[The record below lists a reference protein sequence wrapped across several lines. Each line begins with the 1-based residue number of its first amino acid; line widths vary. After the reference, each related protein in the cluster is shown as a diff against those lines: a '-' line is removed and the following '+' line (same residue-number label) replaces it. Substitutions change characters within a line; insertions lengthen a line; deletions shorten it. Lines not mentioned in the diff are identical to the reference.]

1 MADAGLSDAD
11 VAAMNKGWFETM
23 TAVRDKLRA
32 VGKVRSAS
40 VWVCGWWLLAYQYPY
55 LHLLRVPVHQTPLAP
70 AACCLACAC
79 APLVFCPTEVSSRA
93 RLEPESGCGAVCCC
107 C

>member
-32 VGKVRSAS
+32 VGKVRGAYLNL
-40 VWVCGWWLLAYQYPY
+40 CGLWL
-55 LHLLRVPVHQTPLAP
+55 
-70 AACCLACAC
+70 AACISAYVSAAGACASDVACAC
-79 APLVFCPTEVSSRA
+79 YLLPGLCLCPA
-93 RLEPESGCGAVCCC
+93 RLLTD
-107 C
+107 